1 MAVRELRLR
10 VSGMGVRCLASG
22 EGEPAALLLHGASL
36 DCAELSFGHLIGPL
50 SERRRVY
57 APDWPGYGGSDR
69 PRGAPYD
76 LGFYEGFLERLLDA
90 LGLARADL
98 VGLSLGGGVAL
109 SLALHRPRRVRR
121 LVLIGSYGLGRSV
134 PWGLLGV
141 VLGRSGLA
149 ARTAYGLVR
158 RSRRALRLGLRNV
171 VCDPA
176 AIDDGLLEELARQAA
191 LPGAGR
197 AFLSFR
203 RSEVGWRGLRSDLSG
218 SLPRLEVP
226 TLLVHGSRDRI
237 VPVDWAVRA
246 HRLIPRS
253 ELVVLEGC
261 GHWVPRERP
270 GEFIRAVERFLS
282 RPGPAERPR

>member
-10 VSGMGVRCLASG
+10 VSGLRVRCLASG

-50 SERRRVY
+50 SRRRRVY

-69 PRGAPYD
+69 PEGLPYD
-76 LGFYEGFLERLLDA
+76 MGFYEGFLERLLDA
-90 LGLARADL
+90 LGLKRADL
-98 VGLSLGGGVAL
+98 VGFSLGGGVAL
-109 SLALHRPRRVRR
+109 SLALREPRRVRR
-121 LVLIGSYGLGRSV
+121 LVLAGSYGLGRGV

-141 VLGRSGLA
+141 ALGRSALA
-149 ARTAYGLVR
+149 ARLAYALMR

-176 AIDDGLLEELARQAA
+176 AISGALLEELARQAA

-197 AFLSFR
+197 AFLRFR

-218 SLPRLEVP
+218 NLHRLESP
-226 TLLVHGSRDRI
+226 TLLVHGSRDRVI
-237 VPVDWAVRA
+237 PVAWAERA

-253 ELVVLEGC
+253 ELVVFEGC

-270 GEFIRAVERFLS
+270 EEFSRAVERFLS
-282 RPGPAERPR
+282 QPGPEGRPR